1 MGLQENKYTHLV
13 ELGGSDYEIVDGE
26 PDIRGWD
33 VKNKVGLK
41 FGEVDELLFDPQTG
55 KVRYIVVD
63 VNNSELDTEQKKILV
78 PIGTAVLYDG
88 ERIQDNDN
96 LLNKG
101 NENSVN
107 EDVVVESVSPL
118 ATPDYNKTTY
128 NPYDDGKV
136 VVIPVSVEHILQLP
150 AYQREALSPETELA
164 VRRVFDELD
173 GIEPNAGAVEY
184 KPDEFYDHEHFDE
197 EKFYNAKTSPSIR
210 KNYSLL
216 GREKLTNNSKK
227 Y

>member
-1 MGLQENKYTHLV
+1 MGLEENKYTHLV

-26 PDIRGWD
+26 PDIRDWD

-41 FGEVDELLFDPQTG
+41 IGEVDELLFDPQTR

-96 LLNKG
+96 LHNRRSG
-101 NENSVN
+101 SSVS
-107 EDVVVESVSPL
+107 EDVDVESGSPL
-118 ATPDYNKTTY
+118 LTQEHNDTTY
-128 NPYDDGKV
+128 NPNDDGKV

-150 AYQREALSPETELA
+150 AYEKQAISPETELA
-164 VRRVFDELD
+164 VRRVFNGLGGTETYS
-173 GIEPNAGAVEY
+173 GAIEY
-184 KPDEFYDHEHFDE
+184 KPEEFYDHEHFNE
-197 EKFYNAKTSPSIR
+197 EKLYNAKTSSSIR
-210 KNYSLL
+210 K
-216 GREKLTNNSKK
+216 KL
-227 Y
+227 